1 MRTDPQLRL
10 FALTTLRNA
19 QDYAAEHAEEFERW
33 KARRQANG
41 KSDGDQG
48 A

>member
-1 MRTDPQLRL
+1 MTNASFRL

-33 KARRQANG
+33 KARRKADG